1 MNKAGKNNGGKSARS
16 EEEVMIESALNN
28 TTSLNPV
35 LGLSK
40 GDLGKSLASTLLMA
54 ARHPLAIINHTAAYG
69 EKLID
74 ISQKK
79 RNFTPS
85 PKDRRFKDDAWKS
98 NPAYKYLMQS
108 YLAMQES
115 FDEWVD
121 SNDFDELDRRR
132 ARFLLRIV
140 GDSIAPTNNI
150 LGNPTA
156 LKKAWETKGKSL
168 LVGFSHFIDDLK
180 NNGGMPSQVDRSQF
194 IVGENIAASR
204 GNVVFRNEILE
215 LLHYNPQNKKVYET
229 PLLVVPPQIN
239 KYYVFDLS
247 PEKSFVQFCT
257 GSSFNTFVVS
267 WRNPNSEHKDWGI
280 DQYVEALME
289 ALNVVKKISRRKKVN
304 VMGACSGG
312 ITASLLLGSLEAQ
325 GDDSINTLSTSVC
338 VLSQQEEDTDMSM
351 FVNDKRVEAAR
362 KKSQKKGVLKGKEL
376 SRVFTWMRP
385 NDLIW
390 NYVVNNYL
398 MGQTPPAFDVL
409 FWNGDVTNL
418 PANLHSDYLDIIA
431 CRSLEKPGETSI
443 CGHPIHLNKSKCDK
457 YIAAGLT
464 DHITPWQACYR
475 SVHMLGGK
483 TRFVLSSSGHIQ
495 SLINPPGNPR
505 SRFYSNNKRPESAD
519 DWLNGAKEQADTWWN
534 DWQKWL
540 STRSGDL
547 RNAPRA
553 TGNKAY
559 PALEPAPGTYIFQQA
574 E

>member
-1 MNKAGKNNGGKSARS
+1 MSKEGKKDENKKASSDQVRI
-16 EEEVMIESALNN
+16 IESALSN

-35 LGLSK
+35 LGLNK
-40 GDLGKSLASTLLMA
+40 GDLAKSLASTLLMA
-54 ARHPLAIINHTAAYG
+54 ARHPFAIVHHTAAFG

-79 RNFTPS
+79 RTFTPS
-85 PKDRRFKDDAWKS
+85 PKDRRFKDESWQ
-98 NPAYKYLMQS
+98 NIPAYKYLMQS

-168 LVGFSHFIDDLK
+168 LVGFSHFLGDLK
-180 NNGGMPSQVDRSQF
+180 NNGGMPSQVDRSKF
-194 IVGENIAASR
+194 VVGENIAASR

-215 LLHYNPQNKKVYET
+215 LIQYDPKNKKVYEI

-247 PEKSFVQFCT
+247 PDKSFVQFCT
-257 GSSFNTFVVS
+257 SSSFNTFVVS
-267 WRNPNSEHKDWGI
+267 WRNPKSKHKDWGI
-280 DQYVEALME
+280 DEYVEALVE
-289 ALNVVKKISRRKKVN
+289 ALAATKKIARRKKVN
-304 VMGACSGG
+304 VVGACSGG
-312 ITASLLLGSLEAQ
+312 ITASLLLGCLEAQ
-325 GDDSINTLSTSVC
+325 GDDSINSLSTSVC
-338 VLSQQEEDTDMSM
+338 VLSQQEEDTEMSM
-351 FVNDKRVEAAR
+351 FVTDQRVEAAR
-362 KKSQKKGVLKGKEL
+362 KKSQKKGVLRGREL

-409 FWNGDVTNL
+409 YWNGDVTNL
-418 PANLHSDYLDIIA
+418 PANLHSDYLDIVA
-431 CRSLEKPGETSI
+431 CRALETPGETVV
-443 CGHPIHLNKSKCDK
+443 CGHPIYLNKSKCDK

-483 TRFVLSSSGHIQ
+483 VKFVLSSSGHIQ

-505 SRFYSNNKRPESAD
+505 SRFYTNSKKPESAE
-519 DWLNGAKEQADTWWN
+519 DWLDGAKEQSDTWWN
-534 DWQKWL
+534 DWRNWL
-540 STRSGDL
+540 SVRSGDL

-553 TGNKAY
+553 LGNKAY
-559 PALEPAPGTYIFQQA
+559 PPLEPAPGTYVYQQA